1 MRPRCRGTVAAFD
14 LVVEQPGYLNAVGR
28 QLQRHCLGQGVYIR
42 PLGNVVY
49 LLPPLCLSDAQL
61 DQCYEAIA
69 QGLQ

>member
-1 MRPRCRGTVAAFD
+1 M
-14 LVVEQPGYLNAVGR
+14 VEQPGYLNAVGR

-61 DQCYEAIA
+61 DQCYGAIA